1 MFVEV
6 LWLNITRF
14 VPVMV
19 QLRMIT
25 VHLFVVSLRLL
36 LMHGEFMIIVFMV
49 GPVAMFIL
57 ILRLEGNLMGSLM
70 LEWLSVVGVSLMLS
84 IMMDNWLILVHI
96 LIMIHVSNWLLVDV
110 MDRFFITI
118 NALTM
123 WLIIMRLLRLS
134 VVITTAVV
142 NFNPLLL
149 LNRWRLFYMMR
160 VIAAVPKG
168 VMVSRL
174 LLMVHDLV
182 VPMAIILALVVCSVS
197 WM

>member
-1 MFVEV
+1 
-6 LWLNITRF
+6 
-14 VPVMV
+14 MV

>member
-1 MFVEV
+1 
-6 LWLNITRF
+6 
-14 VPVMV
+14 
-19 QLRMIT
+19 
-25 VHLFVVSLRLL
+25 
-36 LMHGEFMIIVFMV
+36 
-49 GPVAMFIL
+49 
-57 ILRLEGNLMGSLM
+57 
-70 LEWLSVVGVSLMLS
+70 MLS

-96 LIMIHVSNWLLVDV
+96 LIVIHVSNWLLVDV
-110 MDRFFITI
+110 MDRFLMTI

-123 WLIIMRLLRLS
+123 RLIIMRLLRLS

-168 VMVSRL
+168 VMVSML

>member
-70 LEWLSVVGVSLMLS
+70 LERLSVVGVSLMLS

-96 LIMIHVSNWLLVDV
+96 LIVIHVSNWLLVDV
-110 MDRFFITI
+110 MDRFLITI

-149 LNRWRLFYMMR
+149 LKRWRLFYMMR

>member
-36 LMHGEFMIIVFMV
+36 LMHGEFMTIVFMV

-70 LEWLSVVGVSLMLS
+70 LERLSVVGVSLMLS

-96 LIMIHVSNWLLVDV
+96 LIVIHVSNWLLVDV
-110 MDRFFITI
+110 MDRFLMTI

-123 WLIIMRLLRLS
+123 RLIIMRLLRLS

>member
-36 LMHGEFMIIVFMV
+36 LMLGEFMTIVFMV

-70 LEWLSVVGVSLMLS
+70 LERLSVVGVSLMLS

-96 LIMIHVSNWLLVDV
+96 LIVIHVSNWLLVDV
-110 MDRFFITI
+110 MDRFLMTI

-149 LNRWRLFYMMR
+149 LNRWRLFYMMW